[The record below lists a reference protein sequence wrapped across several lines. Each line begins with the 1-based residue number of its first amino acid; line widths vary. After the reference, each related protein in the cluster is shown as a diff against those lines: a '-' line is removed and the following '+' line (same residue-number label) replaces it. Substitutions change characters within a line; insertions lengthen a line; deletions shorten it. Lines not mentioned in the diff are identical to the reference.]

1 MENVALDKT
10 SKAQLSLILHYQ
22 TFLICVYSVQFRSRP
37 STRRI
42 FTIQTRQWRPSSMD
56 IGKNKDKK

>member
-37 STRRI
+37 STGRI
-42 FTIQTRQWRPSSMD
+42 FTIQTLQWRPSSME
-56 IGKNKDKK
+56 IGKNKDNK